1 MHVKKYYIWSP
12 ATCSCE
18 NSKYLASTIDNSV
31 ITCDEIIIAAG
42 SVPTNVPT
50 IVMSTVSTNV
60 TRTASINVHNKKVR
74 YKMNCYILYMVLLV
88 VILLLIITVIGYH
101 YAKNKS
107 RQKNIG
113 PLTMQKWRKMN

>member
-1 MHVKKYYIWSP
+1 MHVKKDYIWSP

-42 SVPTNVPT
+42 SAPTNVPT

-88 VILLLIITVIGYH
+88 VILLFIITVIGYH

>member
-1 MHVKKYYIWSP
+1 MHVKKDYIWSP

-18 NSKYLASTIDNSV
+18 NSKYLASTSDNSV
-31 ITCDEIIIAAG
+31 ITCDEIINAAG
-42 SVPTNVPT
+42 SAPTN
-50 IVMSTVSTNV
+50 VMSTVSTNV

-88 VILLLIITVIGYH
+88 VILLFIITVIGCH

-107 RQKNIG
+107 RQK
-113 PLTMQKWRKMN
+113 KY

>member
-1 MHVKKYYIWSP
+1 M
-12 ATCSCE
+12 
-18 NSKYLASTIDNSV
+18 

-42 SVPTNVPT
+42 SAPTNVPT

-88 VILLLIITVIGYH
+88 VILLFIITVIGYH

-107 RQKNIG
+107 RQKKYWPTNNAEMEKDESKKHSIINHMCYYFNDINRFEEFYFDNI
-113 PLTMQKWRKMN
+113 